1 MDALNNLI
9 NQKVIAVI
17 RQDEHDYE
25 IKGTVMSFDINDF
38 YFHEK
43 GEPIY
48 ISVSI
53 KPDEKLPP
61 EIDTDELMEVPI
73 DQIRKAW

>member
-1 MDALNNLI
+1 MKDLNQLI
-9 NQKVIAVI
+9 NQKVIATI
-17 RQDEHDYE
+17 ESDDRDYE
-25 IKGTVMSFDINDF
+25 IEGTVLNVDINDH

-53 KPDEKLPP
+53 QPTTALPP
-61 EIDTDELMEVPI
+61 GIDLKELHEIPLEN
-73 DQIRKAW
+73 IRKA